1 MEDRKVFKHP
11 SYGMIG
17 ISQISGNAT
26 LVGSAVKHQHFI
38 SLRIHEAERHHE
50 LCREWW
56 FACKPIVEVNLS
68 HAQLAEMLFSINH
81 RDGVPCTLRYVDS
94 DGGGLREPPP
104 YESPFKEATENLQ
117 TALHK
122 MLERAEEF
130 AREARSMIAKGIT
143 SKKDKDKLVFLADC
157 IISHVRNNVG
167 FASKSV
173 DEKMEKTIAHAKA
186 EIETFVDLKFK
197 LAGIEAYK
205 EKVVSLP
212 TPDEQEAIEE

>member
-1 MEDRKVFKHP
+1 MMEDRKVFKHP

-17 ISQISGNAT
+17 ISQITGNAT

-38 SLRIHEAERHHE
+38 SLRIHEAERHYE

-56 FACKPIVEVNLS
+56 FARKPIVEVNLS

-81 RDGVPCTLRYVDS
+81 GDGVPCTLRYVTGED
-94 DGGGLREPPP
+94 DTREPPP
-104 YESPFKEATENLQ
+104 YESPFKEATEDLQ
-117 TALHK
+117 DALHK

-130 AREARSMIAKGIT
+130 AREARGMIAKGIT
-143 SKKDKDKLVFLADC
+143 SKKDKDRLVFLADC
-157 IISHVRNNVG
+157 IISHVKNNLG

-212 TPDEQEAIEE
+212 TPDERESIGE